1 MNNRKI
7 TIILVLLLAFIVI
20 PLFYFFV
27 FDSKQKNTVVELET
41 FAMNQLQIEPFNSE
55 LYNHLT
61 NDEYSAFKS
70 QVYDYL
76 VSQNDNQPIISIIS
90 VDYNK
95 DTQQIT
101 VKAISQKTNKELNV
115 VINYTESLV
124 LININNSGQNR
135 LL

>member
-1 MNNRKI
+1 
-7 TIILVLLLAFIVI
+7 
-20 PLFYFFV
+20 
-27 FDSKQKNTVVELET
+27 
-41 FAMNQLQIEPFNSE
+41 MNQLQIEPFNSE

>member
-1 MNNRKI
+1 MNKKKFSIIFI
-7 TIILVLLLAFIVI
+7 TILAFIIV
-20 PLFYFFV
+20 PLLYFFIY
-27 FDSKQKNTVVELET
+27 DSKQSNTVLEPEVFT
-41 FAMNQLQIEPFNSE
+41 MNQLQIEPFNSE
-55 LYNHLT
+55 IYNYLT

-76 VSQNDNQPIISIIS
+76 VSQNDNSPIISISS

-101 VKAISQKTNKELNV
+101 VDAISQNINKELNI
-115 VINYTESLV
+115 VISYTETLV
-124 LININNSGQNR
+124 LININNSGQKR